1 MHELSK
7 PDYIEPSAAEVAELL
22 GGKKIK
28 RKVLGAL
35 GHKRTFYLTECPA
48 HPDEGTNL
56 ILSDGPN
63 GINFRCNA
71 GCDKLR
77 VRVFVFKALTQI
89 ALERQKKQETQK
101 KIVSIARSERIKS
114 SWGAIWHHLKEIKKI
129 SLEWINWKL
138 DELAGR

>member
-7 PDYIEPSAAEVAELL
+7 SEYIEPSAAEVAELL
-22 GGKKIK
+22 GGKKSE
-28 RKVLGAL
+28 RKTFH
-35 GHKRTFYLTECPA
+35 GHVYYRCPCPA
-48 HPDEGTNL
+48 HDDNNMQL
-56 ILSDGPN
+56 ILHDGPH
-63 GINFRCNA
+63 GITFRCNA
-71 GCDKLR
+71 GCDKLK

-114 SWGAIWHHLKEIKKI
+114 SWCSIWHHLKEIKKI